1 MSKRGGSTRQF
12 PCSVAILL
20 AMLLFSEKEAVSDA
34 AVVLCNTAVLEDSN
48 RPADRRIFVGCG
60 SDDSDL
66 PPRPFAKPL
75 VRILDARACAGVGVA
90 PMVHLRGGRRMRD
103 GAPAAIRHKRKQK
116 QWRQASREQDR
127 RRVRLENGQ
136 SLVHVS
142 GGGLIHPTRLKHTV
156 RQAKLLGTVPGPKEP
171 VSKLR
176 MSAGVLPRTKKCTAQ
191 ETGHYPA
198 KKNFLSK
205 HERRALKRRASLLLP
220 KLERACKQ
228 LTNTVASAITDNNG
242 TLATCSWLSGKG
254 REAVPRKAKRKK
266 EAVGEAEE
274 DQGGESRD
282 DGGNR
287 DGFRDVD
294 LAQKKLEMWQQ
305 GASVADKAQARG
317 ERSLEEIQVDGHN
330 SFLRV
335 RSGRKILPVCVRS
348 LTRVYA

>member
-20 AMLLFSEKEAVSDA
+20 AMLLFSEKEAVSGA

-48 RPADRRIFVGCG
+48 GPADRRIFVGCG

-136 SLVHVS
+136 SLVQVS
-142 GGGLIHPTRLKHTV
+142 GGGLIHPTRLKHTLG
-156 RQAKLLGTVPGPKEP
+156 QAKLLGTLPGSKEP

-176 MSAGVLPRTKKCTAQ
+176 MSAGVLLRTKKCTAQ

-228 LTNTVASAITDNNG
+228 LTNTVASAVTDTNG
-242 TLATCSWLSGKG
+242 TRATCSWLSGKG
-254 REAVPRKAKRKK
+254 KEALPRKAKKKK
-266 EAVGEAEE
+266 EALGEAEE
-274 DQGGESRD
+274 DQGEENRD
-282 DGGNR
+282 DGENR

-294 LAQKKLEMWQQ
+294 LTQKKLAMWQQ
-305 GASVADKAQARG
+305 GASVADKAQALG
-317 ERSLEEIQVDGHN
+317 VRSWEEIQVDGHN
-330 SFLRV
+330 SFLSV
-335 RSGRKILPVCVRS
+335 RSGRMILPVCIRAP
-348 LTRVYA
+348 TRVYA